1 MVDAPLSRKLAEDV
15 ASVRLENLPTAVI
28 DHAKLLILD
37 TLGVVAAARYA
48 SGVAEVDRLMAQFGT
63 SGRAL
68 SLVEGWRGS
77 PDAAALINGTAAHA
91 LDFDDQ
97 HDRGRV
103 HVSCVSFPAALA
115 TAEYRQNVSGAR
127 FIESFVAGLELH
139 CRFGLAFPDSV
150 ASGWHPTSSFG
161 NFAATAA
168 AGRILSLDVE
178 QLISAFGIAYAQ
190 TSGSALG
197 LREQAITKRIGP
209 GFAARAGVLA
219 ALMASVG
226 VSGPVRVFEDEAGFV
241 NLYER
246 GRIDPAPLRDRWNR
260 GWETGNISM
269 KPYPCCR
276 CSHSAIQEALEL
288 HASGIRA
295 DSISGGTVW
304 LSRLN
309 QGIVGSRYGPAHA
322 EQPEVHAQFNVAYA
336 VAHVLKHGTIKIESF
351 RAPAIIEPDT
361 IAFAQRLDVK
371 VDPDF
376 AANAL
381 APVGLQLRTRDK
393 GLIERR
399 RSTVKGS
406 PEEPMTVEEIVAK
419 FRGCLASVSV
429 QDGPAL
435 TRVID
440 QVLNLEA
447 LDDISKL
454 GHNWSQLITG
464 RTPARP
470 Q

>member
-1 MVDAPLSRKLAEDV
+1 MTDVPLSRKIAEDV
-15 ASVRLENLPTAVI
+15 ASVRFDDLPAAVI
-28 DHAKLLILD
+28 DHAKLLVLD
-37 TLGVVAAARYA
+37 TLGVAAAARYA

-63 SGRAL
+63 NGRAL

-77 PDAAALINGTAAHA
+77 PDAVALVNATAAHA

-97 HDRGRV
+97 HDNGRV
-103 HVSCVSFPAALA
+103 HVSCVSLPATLA
-115 TAEYRQNVSGAR
+115 AAEYRGSVSGAR
-127 FIESFVAGLELH
+127 FIEAFIAGLELH

-161 NFAATAA
+161 NFAAAAA
-168 AGRILSLDVE
+168 AGRILTLDVG
-178 QLISAFGIAYAQ
+178 QQISAFGIAYAQ
-190 TSGSALG
+190 ASGSALG

-246 GRIDPAPLRDRWNR
+246 GRIKPAPLRDRWN
-260 GWETGNISM
+260 GSWEAGNISM

-288 HASGIRA
+288 HASGLRA
-295 DSISGGTVW
+295 DAIRDGTIW

-309 QGIVGSRYGPAHA
+309 QGIVGSRYEPACA
-322 EQPEVHAQFNVAYA
+322 GQPEVHAQFNVAYA
-336 VAHVLKHGTIKIESF
+336 VAHVLKHGTIDIESF
-351 RAPAIIEPDT
+351 RAPAIVEPDT
-361 IAFAQRLDVK
+361 IDLAQRLDVK

-381 APVGLQLRTRDK
+381 APVGLQLRTRDN
-393 GLIERR
+393 GSIERR

-406 PEEPMTVEEIVAK
+406 PEEPMTVEDVVAK
-419 FRGCLASVSV
+419 FKSCLASVSV

-435 TRVID
+435 TRLID

-454 GHNWSQLITG
+454 SHSWSQLMTG
-464 RTPARP
+464 RDPARP